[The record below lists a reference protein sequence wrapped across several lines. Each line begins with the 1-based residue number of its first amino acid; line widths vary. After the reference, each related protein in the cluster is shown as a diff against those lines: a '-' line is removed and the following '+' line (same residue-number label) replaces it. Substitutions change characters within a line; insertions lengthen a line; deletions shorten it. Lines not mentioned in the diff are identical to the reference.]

1 MKNTAEAC
9 KLKTYSWEAHVSADY
24 SYVLWHMEMDEK
36 SFKEYAEIQKANYQ
50 PETKVIKS
58 IANFLIENHSNLRRT
73 ISFDEAMDRLNK
85 MYEDGYME

>member
-1 MKNTAEAC
+1 
-9 KLKTYSWEAHVSADY
+9 
-24 SYVLWHMEMDEK
+24 MEMDEK